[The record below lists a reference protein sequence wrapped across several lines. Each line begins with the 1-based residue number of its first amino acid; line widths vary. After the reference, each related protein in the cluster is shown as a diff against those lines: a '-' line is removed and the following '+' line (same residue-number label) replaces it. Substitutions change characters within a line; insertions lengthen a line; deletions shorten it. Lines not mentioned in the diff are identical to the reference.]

1 MTMMTSD
8 SNGESGNIHRPS
20 QTDVIFVAM
29 YALENGLLE
38 ILGAEDGLL
47 EILGTLSSI
56 RNTGHCH
63 ENGVC
68 QEPDECPTE
77 RSRVRYELQLADGCQ
92 SERSRVCSEL
102 QPAKGCQSE
111 RSRV

>member
-1 MTMMTSD
+1 MTSG

-20 QTDVIFVAM
+20 QTDVIFVAVD
-29 YALENGLLE
+29 ALDKGLLE

-47 EILGTLSSI
+47 EIPGALSSI

-68 QEPDECPTE
+68 QEPDECPSE
-77 RSRVRYELQLADGCQ
+77 RSHVRSEFRLVDSCQ
-92 SERSRVCSEL
+92 SERSRD
-102 QPAKGCQSE
+102 
-111 RSRV
+111 